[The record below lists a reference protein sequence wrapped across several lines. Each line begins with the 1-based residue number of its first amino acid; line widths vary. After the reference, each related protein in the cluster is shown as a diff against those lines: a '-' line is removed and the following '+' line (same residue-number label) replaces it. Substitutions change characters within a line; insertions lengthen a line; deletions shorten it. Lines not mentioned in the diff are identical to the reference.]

1 MAASEGSREDAA
13 RSANVN
19 KKATAPVAVTGSS
32 FQSTVLEAPQPV
44 LVDFGAEWCGP
55 CVAVAPVIRD
65 LAIEYAERL
74 RVATVD
80 VDAEPELAAR
90 YGVRSVP
97 TVLLL
102 EDGEVRRVLVGARS
116 SREYREAIDEVLH

>member
-1 MAASEGSREDAA
+1 VSSKDP
-13 RSANVN
+13 
-19 KKATAPVAVTGSS
+19 APVPVTGAS
-32 FQSTVLEAPQPV
+32 FKTAVLDAPQPV

-55 CVAVAPVIRD
+55 CVAVAPVIRG
-65 LAIEYAERL
+65 LALEYAERL

-97 TVLLL
+97 TVMLL
-102 EDGEVRRVLVGARS
+102 EGGETRRVLVRARS
-116 SREYREAIDEVLH
+116 GREYREAIDEVLH